1 MIIPMVLLTIPA
13 KLLADWLF
21 ICIYDWQIR
30 ECNYEFLE
38 ARDTLPSLE
47 RAVVEHYQVILSAA
61 LHKGCQGLCEIAP
74 AVLCITILAAVEAGL
89 KATWV
94 RL

>member
-1 MIIPMVLLTIPA
+1 MIIPMVLLTVPS

-47 RAVVEHYQVILSAA
+47 RAVVEHYQVILLQLAQVYTRAA
-61 LHKGCQGLCEIAP
+61 RAF
-74 AVLCITILAAVEAGL
+74 
-89 KATWV
+89 V
-94 RL
+94 RLPQPCKACDALYHHVGCS